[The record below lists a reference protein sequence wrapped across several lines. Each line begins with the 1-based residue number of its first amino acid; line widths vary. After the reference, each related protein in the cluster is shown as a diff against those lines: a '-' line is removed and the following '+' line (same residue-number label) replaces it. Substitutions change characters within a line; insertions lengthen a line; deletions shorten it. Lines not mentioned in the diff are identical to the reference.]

1 MPQNSL
7 AFVMNGQK
15 QSAQGPSL
23 CFYSHRFTFSN
34 RLSRRRTWFK
44 WPKRFL
50 PDCEGAN
57 GSKPWS
63 DPGDDS
69 ASDIFWAVPV
79 RVVSNIFFTGTKGED
94 SQFDAYFSN
103 GWNHQ
108 LVIVHCPLFREPL
121 GHDAIPC
128 YSLVLRLFCAA
139 HDLAVETNTITFNV
153 YLSVAQ
159 LQIGSPNKVDTVF
172 DSILYFHILLLQIFT
187 LAVVRHVLC
196 MLRFNVSRGLSQ
208 ALASC
213 GWVEALNS
221 LAKESINS
229 VDLISLLA
237 EVGWLT
243 IRDGCPEQSLHI
255 DLEIHWFFWA
265 IHP

>member
-108 LVIVHCPLFREPL
+108 LVIVPFSGSRWAMTLF
-121 GHDAIPC
+121 HAIPLSWGFSVPLTTWQWKPTL
-128 YSLVLRLFCAA
+128 SLS
-139 HDLAVETNTITFNV
+139 TFI
-153 YLSVAQ
+153 S
-159 LQIGSPNKVDTVF
+159 
-172 DSILYFHILLLQIFT
+172 
-187 LAVVRHVLC
+187 
-196 MLRFNVSRGLSQ
+196 
-208 ALASC
+208 AL
-213 GWVEALNS
+213 LNS
-221 LAKESINS
+221 RYAAQIK
-229 VDLISLLA
+229 LIQYLILFY
-237 EVGWLT
+237 
-243 IRDGCPEQSLHI
+243 I
-255 DLEIHWFFWA
+255 
-265 IHP
+265 